1 MQMFRRG
8 GRSIAVLTAVLVST
22 LTLAPAFAAKQ
33 VTRDTRGDVASLFF
47 DPEAVGLPVPT
58 PVPDE
63 TSADITRT
71 VVRHTARRVIVKVHF
86 RDALARRAPAMY
98 LNLTTPDTQFEVNYD
113 KTSIEP
119 LMILK
124 RGRNVACKGA
134 KSAFPLDA
142 DIATISLPR
151 RCLGAPR
158 WVRLQV
164 GALRADRAGNL
175 LIDDGQREGMRS
187 DLDLVTG
194 PRVRKG

>member
-86 RDALARRAPAMY
+86 RDALAHRAPAMY

-142 DIATISLPR
+142 DIATISFPAGAWELLAGFGCR
-151 RCLGAPR
+151 WARCARTAP
-158 WVRLQV
+158 
-164 GALRADRAGNL
+164 ATCSSMTDSA
-175 LIDDGQREGMRS
+175 
-187 DLDLVTG
+187 
-194 PRVRKG
+194 RVCAATWIW